1 MISKTKSNSY
11 QEVAKKI
18 LSAQN
23 FLVISHE
30 SPDPDAYGSSLAL
43 SAALRKLN
51 KNVRT
56 LNTTGIIEDLRFLPY
71 LDTIQTELPN
81 LQDVFV
87 ITTDSSGL
95 ARLGKTYSEV
105 LSSRGVELNIDHHV
119 SNEFFADLNLVQEVS
134 SCSEMIFK
142 LIQELGVAVDLP
154 IANLLIAGI
163 YSDTGSLQYKGVS
176 SETFLTVAELV
187 KAGAD
192 LQGISQKLFQEK
204 SLAILKLQSRMIE
217 NVNLLFNEQFAYL
230 VIPESWMEELNVNHD
245 ELHHVKDLYRNING
259 VKVSATIRE
268 DQGVWKASLRSIDP
282 IDVNQISKPLG
293 GGGHAQASGI
303 KWKKGLPEFVAGLI
317 AGVEAELKAK
327 KCL

>member
-1 MISKTKSNSY
+1 MTSRTTSSSY
-11 QEVAKKI
+11 QDAAKLI
-18 LSAQN
+18 LAAKN
-23 FLVISHE
+23 FVVISHE

-43 SAALRKLN
+43 AAALSKLN
-51 KNVRT
+51 KNVVT
-56 LNTTGIIEDLRFLPY
+56 LNATGIIEDLRFLPFI
-71 LDTIQTELPN
+71 DTIKTDLPDLTE
-81 LQDVFV
+81 VFV

-95 ARLGKTYSEV
+95 ARLGKNYCEA
-105 LSSRGVELNIDHHV
+105 LSIRGVDLNIDHHV
-119 SNEFFADLNLVQEVS
+119 SNEFFGLTNLVQEVS
-134 SCSEMIFK
+134 SCSEMVFK
-142 LIQELGVAVDLP
+142 LIQALEIEIDLP
-154 IANLLIAGI
+154 IANLLLAGI
-163 YSDTGSLQYKGVS
+163 YSDTGSLQYKGVG

-217 NVNLLFNEQFAYL
+217 NVNLLFNDQFAYL
-230 VIPESWMEELNVNHD
+230 VIPEKWMEELNVNYD

-303 KWKKGLPEFVAGLI
+303 KWKKDLPEFVAGLI
-317 AGVEAELKAK
+317 AGVEAELRAK

>member
-1 MISKTKSNSY
+1 MMSKTKSNTY
-11 QEVAKKI
+11 QEVAKQI
-18 LSAQN
+18 LAAKN
-23 FLVISHE
+23 FVIISHE

-43 SAALRKLN
+43 SAALRKLD
-51 KNVRT
+51 KKVIT
-56 LNTTGIIEDLRFLPY
+56 LNTTGIIEDLRFLPL
-71 LDTIQTELPN
+71 LDTVQTELPD
-81 LQDVFV
+81 LQNTFV

-95 ARLGKTYSEV
+95 ARLGKTYCEV
-105 LSSRGVELNIDHHV
+105 LGERGVELNIDHHV
-119 SNEFFADLNLVQEVS
+119 SNEYFAKFNLVQEVS

-142 LIQELGVAVDLP
+142 LIQELGIELDLP
-154 IANLLIAGI
+154 IANLLVAGI

-217 NVNLLFNEQFAYL
+217 NVNLLFNDQFAYL
-230 VIPESWMEELNVNHD
+230 VIPENWMEELNVNHD

-259 VKVSATIRE
+259 VKVSATIRA

-303 KWKKGLPEFVAGLI
+303 KWKKDLPEFIAGLI